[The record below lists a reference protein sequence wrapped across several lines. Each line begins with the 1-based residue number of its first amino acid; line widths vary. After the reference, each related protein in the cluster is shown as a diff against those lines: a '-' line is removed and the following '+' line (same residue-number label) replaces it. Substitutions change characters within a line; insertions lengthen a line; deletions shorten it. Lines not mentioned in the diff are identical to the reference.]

1 MNFYQKKIYI
11 YGADPS
17 SVVWF
22 KSYWS
27 ERKRFIQYSSLSDDL
42 AETERWARGNKTYIN
57 TQKTKVLL
65 VTVKCIGRRIDKDT
79 GMLEVVT
86 DIPQKLNKSQVIA

>member
-1 MNFYQKKIYI
+1 MYV

-17 SVVWF
+17 SVAWF

-42 AETERWARGNKTYIN
+42 AEMERWARGNKPYIN
-57 TQKTKVLL
+57 TQTTKALL
-65 VTVKCIGRRIDKDT
+65 VTVKCIGTRIDKDT

-86 DIPQKLNKSQVIA
+86 DISQKMNKCQGINFLA

>member
-1 MNFYQKKIYI
+1 MYV

-17 SVVWF
+17 SVAWF

-42 AETERWARGNKTYIN
+42 AEMERWARGKKTYIN
-57 TQKTKVLL
+57 TQKNESFVGYGKVY
-65 VTVKCIGRRIDKDT
+65 T
-79 GMLEVVT
+79 EAY
-86 DIPQKLNKSQVIA
+86 S